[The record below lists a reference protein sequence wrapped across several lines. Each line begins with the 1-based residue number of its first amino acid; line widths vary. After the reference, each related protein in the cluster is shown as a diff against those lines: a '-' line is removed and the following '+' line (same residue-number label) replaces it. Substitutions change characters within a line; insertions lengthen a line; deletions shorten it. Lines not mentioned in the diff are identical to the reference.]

1 MMRRLAAMLIAA
13 PLLAANEPTA
23 TLDVELSGLR
33 NTHGS
38 VHACLTRNPAH
49 FPDCKSDP
57 LALKRTVQASA
68 GHIDFKGVSPGRY
81 ALSVFHDENDN
92 LKLDKILGIPKDGFG
107 FSRNPVIR
115 FGPPRFDKV
124 SIDLAPGFTRTGV
137 RMQYLL

>member
-1 MMRRLAAMLIAA
+1 MRRLAAMLLAM
-13 PLLAANEPTA
+13 PLMAVSMPSAS
-23 TLDVELSGLR
+23 VEFDLTGLR
-33 NTHGS
+33 NTRGA

-68 GHIDFKGVSPGRY
+68 GRIDFKGVSPGLY
-81 ALSVFHDENDN
+81 ALSVFHDENGN
-92 LKLDKILGIPKDGFG
+92 KKLDTFLGIPKEGFG
-107 FSRNPVIR
+107 FSRNPVVR

-124 SIDLAPGFTRTGV
+124 SMELGTGFARTSV

>member
-1 MMRRLAAMLIAA
+1 MRRLAAILIAI
-13 PLLAANEPTA
+13 PLMGVGAPTA
-23 TLDVELSGLR
+23 TIEVDLNGLR
-33 NTHGS
+33 NTRGA

-57 LALKRTVQASA
+57 LALKRSVQASA
-68 GHIDFKGVSPGRY
+68 GQIDFKGVSPGRY

-92 LKLDKILGIPKDGFG
+92 RKLDTFLGIPKEGFG
-107 FSRNPVIR
+107 FSRNPIVR

-124 SIDLAPGFTRTGV
+124 SMELEPGFARTNV

>member
-1 MMRRLAAMLIAA
+1 MRRFSAILFALPLMAVTA
-13 PLLAANEPTA
+13 PTSA
-23 TLDVELSGLR
+23 VEIDLTGLR
-33 NTHGS
+33 NHHGS

-68 GHIDFKGVSPGRY
+68 GHIDFKDVSPGRY

-92 LKLDKILGIPKDGFG
+92 HKLDTFLGIPKEGFG
-107 FSRNPVIR
+107 FSRNPVVR

-124 SIDLAPGFTRTGV
+124 SMDLASGFSRTSV